1 MGKINNFMSNKDIEK
16 YVEEMRN
23 HKYICKCGHK
33 VYIAYNKE
41 KAICSWCNNY
51 VFKSKE
57 DEFRYRLQEKIRR
70 TK

>member
-41 KAICSWCNNY
+41 KAICSWCGKY

-57 DEFRYRLQEKIRR
+57 DEFKYRINERLRNDK
-70 TK
+70 